1 MNLRTSYPYAV
12 SIIVVSYNTRDLL
25 RDCLKSLLAECA
37 RLPQGHAAEVLVV
50 DNASSDGSP
59 EMVAREF
66 SNSRI
71 PVRLIRSDVNLGFGA
86 ANNLALN
93 KAQGQYPVLLNSDA
107 FFHPGSLHHAI
118 DHMNANPSV
127 GVGGARQVSRDGSRQ
142 PSARSFHSIWNAV
155 LILTGLADTFPQ
167 SRIFGAPDRKWADPL
182 LPTETD
188 WVPGS
193 FLSLRRE
200 ALLKAGLFDPAFF
213 FYCEEVDLCR
223 RIRAAGFSV
232 FYWPDIVVT
241 HFGGES
247 TRKLASLNFSES
259 GQQVVLWRMRS
270 TLLYYRKHHGPRAH
284 LACWLELA
292 LYKLRWLR
300 NLRSPNPARRARSE
314 EAKCLSRLMHQAWR
328 ETSGGRISPP
338 HPW

>member
-107 FFHPGSLHHAI
+107 FFHPGSLHHC
-118 DHMNANPSV
+118 HRSHE
-127 GVGGARQVSRDGSRQ
+127 RQ
-142 PSARSFHSIWNAV
+142 PLRRRRRRSP
-155 LILTGLADTFPQ
+155 GQ
-167 SRIFGAPDRKWADPL
+167 SRRLPAALGPFLPFHLERRPDP
-182 LPTETD
+182 
-188 WVPGS
+188 
-193 FLSLRRE
+193 
-200 ALLKAGLFDPAFF
+200 
-213 FYCEEVDLCR
+213 
-223 RIRAAGFSV
+223 
-232 FYWPDIVVT
+232 
-241 HFGGES
+241 H
-247 TRKLASLNFSES
+247 
-259 GQQVVLWRMRS
+259 RS
-270 TLLYYRKHHGPRAH
+270 R
-284 LACWLELA
+284 
-292 LYKLRWLR
+292 
-300 NLRSPNPARRARSE
+300 
-314 EAKCLSRLMHQAWR
+314 
-328 ETSGGRISPP
+328 
-338 HPW
+338 